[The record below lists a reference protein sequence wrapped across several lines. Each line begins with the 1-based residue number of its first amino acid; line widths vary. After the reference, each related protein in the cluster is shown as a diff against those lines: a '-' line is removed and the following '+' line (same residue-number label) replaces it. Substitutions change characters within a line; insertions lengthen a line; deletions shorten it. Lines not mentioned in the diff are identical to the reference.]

1 MFEELQ
7 EHLRLTF
14 DRLRGRGKLTPDDI
28 KKALREVRIA
38 LLDADVHFSVA
49 RDFVARLEPR
59 LLGQDVLDSLTP
71 GQTVLHHVQEE
82 LQELLGGEA
91 QQMRLGGP
99 APHVVLLLGL
109 QGAGKTTFAAKL
121 ALRLKQEQ
129 HWPLL
134 VACDLKRPAAI
145 EQLAVLGGRI
155 DVPVMRPDSGDPV
168 AAAAAGVARARS
180 AGQDVVLIDT
190 AGRQQVDAELMA
202 ELKAIKGAVA
212 PQVSLLVL
220 DAMTGQAA
228 METAKTFAAEIGID
242 GVALA
247 KLDGDARGGAAL
259 SVRAATGKPILYA
272 SLGERPEQLEIFH
285 PDRMAQRIL
294 GMGDVMG
301 LIERVQKQVSEQK
314 AGEMQG
320 RLKKGEVTLDDLM
333 DQLQSVRKMG
343 SLRDL
348 LGMIPGVSR
357 KMKDTQ
363 VDEGQ
368 IGRSVA
374 ILQSMTRQERRDP
387 RLLDASRRRRIA
399 KGSGTSVSDVNR
411 LLRQFEEMRR
421 MAKAM
426 RGMRGGRMPQLPPL
440 ERR

>member
-7 EHLRLTF
+7 EHLRQTF

-38 LLDADVHFSVA
+38 LLDADVHFAVA

-59 LLGQDVLDSLTP
+59 LMGQDVLESLTP

-82 LQELLGGEA
+82 LQELLGG
-91 QQMRLGGP
+91 QTQHMRLGG
-99 APHVVLLLGL
+99 ATPHVVLLLGL
-109 QGAGKTTFAAKL
+109 QGAGKTTLAAKL

-145 EQLAVLGGRI
+145 EQLAVLGERI
-155 DVPVMRPDSGDPV
+155 GVPVMRPESEDP
-168 AAAAAGVARARS
+168 AKVARAGIDRARA

-190 AGRQQVDAELMA
+190 AGRQQVDPELMA
-202 ELKAIKGAVA
+202 ELRTIRDAVT

-228 METAKTFAAEIGID
+228 METAKTFAEEIGID
-242 GVALA
+242 GIALA

-272 SLGERPEQLEIFH
+272 SVGERPEQLEPFH

-294 GMGDVMG
+294 GMGDVLG

-333 DQLQSVRKMG
+333 EQLQSVRKMG
-343 SLRDL
+343 SLREL
-348 LGMIPGVSR
+348 IGMIPGVSR
-357 KMKDTQ
+357 KIKDSD
-363 VDEGQ
+363 VDESQ
-368 IGRSVA
+368 VGRNLA

-399 KGSGTSVSDVNR
+399 KGSGTSVADVNR
-411 LLRQFEEMRR
+411 LLRQYEEMRR

-426 RGMRGGRMPQLPPL
+426 RGMRGRLPQMPPL

>member
-202 ELKAIKGAVA
+202 ELRAIKGAVA

>member
-7 EHLRLTF
+7 EHLRQTF

-38 LLDADVHFSVA
+38 LLDADVHFAVA

-59 LLGQDVLDSLTP
+59 LLGHDVLESLTP
-71 GQTVLHHVQEE
+71 GQTVLHHVQAE
-82 LQELLGGEA
+82 LQDLLGG
-91 QQMRLGGP
+91 QTQHMRLSGA

-109 QGAGKTTFAAKL
+109 QGAGKTTLAAKL
-121 ALRLKQEQ
+121 ALRLKEEQ

-145 EQLAVLGGRI
+145 EQLAVLGERI
-155 DVPVMRPDSGDPV
+155 GVPVMRPETKDPAE
-168 AAAAAGVARARS
+168 AARAGVERARS

-190 AGRQQVDAELMA
+190 AGRQQVDQELMA
-202 ELKAIKGAVA
+202 ELRQIRDAVR

-228 METAKTFAAEIGID
+228 METAKTFSDEIGID

-259 SVRAATGKPILYA
+259 SVRAATGKPILFA
-272 SLGERPEQLEIFH
+272 SVGERPEQLESFH

-333 DQLQSVRKMG
+333 EQLQSVRKMG
-343 SLRDL
+343 SLREL

-357 KMKDTQ
+357 KVKDAD

-368 IGRSVA
+368 VAKNLA

-399 KGSGTSVSDVNR
+399 KGSGTSVADVNR
-411 LLRQFEEMRR
+411 MLRQFEEMRR

-426 RGMRGGRMPQLPPL
+426 RGMRGRMPQMPPI

>member
-7 EHLRLTF
+7 EHLRQTF
-14 DRLRGRGKLTPDDI
+14 DRLRGRGKLAPEDI

-38 LLDADVHFSVA
+38 LLDADVHFAVA

-59 LLGQDVLDSLTP
+59 LLGQDVLESLTP

-82 LQELLGGEA
+82 LQDLLGGSA

-99 APHVVLLLGL
+99 GPHVILLLGL
-109 QGAGKTTFAAKL
+109 QGAGKTTLAAKL

-145 EQLAVLGGRI
+145 EQLSVLGERI
-155 DVPVMRPDSGDPV
+155 GVPVVRPTASDPAQ
-168 AAAAAGVARARS
+168 AARDGVAQARQN
-180 AGQDVVLIDT
+180 GQDVVLIDT
-190 AGRQQVDAELMA
+190 AGRQQVDPELMA
-202 ELKAIKGAVA
+202 ELRQIRDAVV

-228 METAKTFAAEIGID
+228 METAKTFGEEIGID
-242 GVALA
+242 GIALA

-272 SLGERPEQLEIFH
+272 SVGERPEQLEPFH

-301 LIERVQKQVSEQK
+301 LIERVQQQVSERK
-314 AGEMQG
+314 AEEMQG

-343 SLRDL
+343 SLREL
-348 LGMIPGVSR
+348 IGMIPGVGR
-357 KMKDTQ
+357 KIKDAD

-368 IGRSVA
+368 VGKNLA

-399 KGSGTSVSDVNR
+399 KGSGTSVADVNR
-411 LLRQFEEMRR
+411 LLRQYEEMRR

-426 RGMRGGRMPQLPPL
+426 RGMRGRMPQWPPL

>member
-7 EHLRLTF
+7 EHLRQTF
-14 DRLRGRGKLTPDDI
+14 DRLRGRGKLAPDDI

-59 LLGQDVLDSLTP
+59 LLGQDVLESLTP

-91 QQMRLGGP
+91 QHMRLGGA

-121 ALRLKQEQ
+121 ALRLKREQ

-155 DVPVMRPDSGDPV
+155 DVPVLRPESGDPV
-168 AAAAAGVARARS
+168 AVAAAGVARARS

-202 ELKAIKGAVA
+202 ELRAIKGAVA

-272 SLGERPEQLEIFH
+272 SVGERPEQLELFH

-301 LIERVQKQVSEQK
+301 LVERMQQQVSEQK

-320 RLKKGEVTLDDLM
+320 RFKKGEVTLDDFM
-333 DQLQSVRKMG
+333 EQLQSVRKMG
-343 SLRDL
+343 SLREL
-348 LGMIPGVSR
+348 LGMIPGAAR
-357 KMKDTQ
+357 KMKNTE
-363 VDEGQ
+363 VDEEQ
-368 IGRSVA
+368 IGRNVA

-411 LLRQFEEMRR
+411 LVRQFEEMRR

-426 RGMRGGRMPQLPPL
+426 RGMRGRMPQLPPL

>member
-272 SLGERPEQLEIFH
+272 SVGERPDQLELFH

>member
-7 EHLRLTF
+7 EHLRQTF

-38 LLDADVHFSVA
+38 LLDADVHFAVA

-59 LLGQDVLDSLTP
+59 LLGQDVLESLTP

-82 LQELLGGEA
+82 LQELLGG
-91 QQMRLGGP
+91 QTQHMRLGGS

-109 QGAGKTTFAAKL
+109 QGAGKTTLAAKL

-145 EQLAVLGGRI
+145 EQLAVLGERI
-155 DVPVMRPDSGDPV
+155 GVPVMRPESEDPAEV
-168 AAAAAGVARARS
+168 ARVGVARARG

-190 AGRQQVDAELMA
+190 AGRQQVDPELMA
-202 ELKAIKGAVA
+202 ELREIRDAVR

-228 METAKTFAAEIGID
+228 METAKTFSEEIGID

-259 SVRAATGKPILYA
+259 SVRAATGKPIMFA
-272 SLGERPEQLEIFH
+272 SVGERPEQLEPFH

-333 DQLQSVRKMG
+333 EQLQSVRKMG
-343 SLRDL
+343 SLREL

-357 KMKDTQ
+357 KVKDAD

-368 IGRSVA
+368 VAKNVA

-399 KGSGTSVSDVNR
+399 KGSGTSVADVNR
-411 LLRQFEEMRR
+411 MLRQFEEMRR

-426 RGMRGGRMPQLPPL
+426 RGMRGRMPQMPPL